1 MRRIDSDGVHVDL
14 APDRERVTVRVAG
27 EIDLASA
34 GEMEAPV
41 LELLIRQKLELSG
54 AIEYLGVS

>member
-1 MRRIDSDGVHVDL
+1 M
-14 APDRERVTVRVAG
+14 RVAG

-41 LELLIRQKLELSG
+41 LELLVRQTLELSG